1 MADDEKNPLFSERV
15 RDRLLLRRILVLDG
29 VLDDDNGTLLATQL
43 LTLAVEDPAGDIALW
58 IHSPGDDSLHD
69 HWYTA
74 AEAREYGFIDE
85 IVGSFGQIMPARRHR
100 IGLKGDA

>member
-1 MADDEKNPLFSERV
+1 MSRSAHGSGRGIF
-15 RDRLLLRRILVLDG
+15 
-29 VLDDDNGTLLATQL
+29 
-43 LTLAVEDPAGDIALW
+43 
-58 IHSPGDDSLHD
+58 DDSLHD

-100 IGLKGDA
+100 IGVKGGT